1 MHSGID
7 FVRLYIDPATGS
19 MLFSVLLGV
28 FITVGFFFRT
38 LLIKLKTFITGKSGS
53 STTEG
58 YNRFLIYS
66 DDKRYWNNFFPIL
79 DEFEKRKVDV
89 AFWTSSED
97 DPVFSEKYE
106 YVHPEYIGAGNKAFM
121 KLNAANADILLSTT
135 PGLDVLQ
142 WKRSKGVKKYI
153 HFFHEC
159 STALVYRMFQID
171 FFDSILAVSDFQIDE
186 IRELEK
192 LRNLPPKEMKV
203 VGLPYFDV
211 LEEKHKNAEKPENA
225 NKVILL
231 APSWGETCLLYK
243 LGERLIDALVDT
255 GYEIVLRPHP
265 QSFTADKEIL
275 QKIKKKY
282 ADRPNFS
289 WNTDTDNFDIL
300 NKADLLISDF
310 SGVVFDFAIIF
321 GKPVMYTSV
330 SDFDDSVYDSAWVK
344 EELWKFKVLPTI
356 GCEVSA
362 ENLDELKDRI
372 DETISSDKYAQGIRE
387 AREYAW
393 HNQGHS
399 AEAIVDYL
407 TDLQLKINDES
418 KVEK

>member
-1 MHSGID
+1 MNSSIV

-38 LLIKLKTFITGKSGS
+38 LLIKLKTVITGKSS
-53 STTEG
+53 SSITQG
-58 YNRFLIYS
+58 YNHFLIYS
-66 DDKRYWNNFFPIL
+66 DDKRYWNNYMPIL
-79 DEFEKRKVDV
+79 NEFEKRKIEVS
-89 AFWTSSED
+89 FWTSSED

-106 YVHPEYIGAGNKAFM
+106 FVHPEYIGAGNKAFM

-142 WKRSKGVKKYI
+142 WRRSKGVKKYI
-153 HFFHEC
+153 HFFHEA

-171 FFDSILAVSDFQIDE
+171 FFDIILAVSDFQIEE
-186 IRELEK
+186 IRTLER
-192 LRNLPPKEMKV
+192 LRNLPSKEMKV

-211 LEEKHKNAEKPENA
+211 LAEKLKRTDRPKNL

-243 LGERLIDALVDT
+243 LGEELIDGLVAT

-275 QKIKKKY
+275 KRIEQKY
-282 ADRPNFS
+282 TDCDNFS

-300 NKADLLISDF
+300 NRADLLISDF

-321 GKPVMYTSV
+321 GKPVMYTPV
-330 SDFDDSVYDSAWVK
+330 SDFDDSVYDSAWIK

-362 ENLDELKDRI
+362 QNLNELKRRI
-372 DETISSDKYAQGIRE
+372 DETISSDKYAQGIKEIRD
-387 AREYAW
+387 YAW

-399 AEAIVDYL
+399 AETIVDYL
-407 TDLQLKINDES
+407 AKLQLEITI
-418 KVEK
+418 